1 MVKKTICNLVAQH
14 RAHPLNLQN
23 HRVHS
28 RLAVGRTQS
37 LANAGCQRL
46 TCINAH
52 IFQAADM
59 ARQRIQIIDGKCCSL
74 PHPAADGVKIHPG
87 SPDAFA
93 QPLINGLLQL
103 RGAKLARLKSLPGA
117 DFKQQ

>member
-1 MVKKTICNLVAQH
+1 
-14 RAHPLNLQN
+14 
-23 HRVHS
+23 
-28 RLAVGRTQS
+28 
-37 LANAGCQRL
+37 
-46 TCINAH
+46 
-52 IFQAADM
+52 M